1 MSKVF
6 SPPLD
11 VLPEPQRKLWPELAG
26 TPDHFILYGG
36 TAIALRLGHR
46 QSVDFD
52 FFSPMTF
59 EPHSLLKTVPYLKDA
74 TVRKSAPSDL
84 AVTVDRGG
92 PVQLSFFG
100 NFDLGRVA
108 EPEFAEGPR
117 IKVASLIDLARMKAA
132 AVVRQRAEVKDYA
145 DIDAL
150 LTKSGVTLA
159 DMLAAGATIYGDQFS
174 PLLSLKAIAYHDD
187 PSLARL
193 PMDTRNRLSAAVQ
206 KTDPARLPTLKAIKA
221 YVRQK

>member
-1 MSKVF
+1 MSKVL
-6 SPPLD
+6 SPRLD
-11 VLPEPQRKLWPELAG
+11 VLPEPLRKLWPELAG

-100 NFDLGRVA
+100 NFDLGQVA
-108 EPEFAEGPR
+108 EPELAEGPR
-117 IKVASLIDLARMKAA
+117 IKVASLIDLAGMKAA
-132 AVVRQRAEVKDYA
+132 VVTQRAEVKDYA

-150 LTKSGVTLA
+150 LTKSAVTLA

-206 KTDPARLPTLKAIKA
+206 KTDPARLPTLNTIKVC
-221 YVRQK
+221 VRQK

>member
-1 MSKVF
+1 M
-6 SPPLD
+6 
-11 VLPEPQRKLWPELAG
+11 
-26 TPDHFILYGG
+26 
-36 TAIALRLGHR
+36 
-46 QSVDFD
+46 
-52 FFSPMTF
+52 
-59 EPHSLLKTVPYLKDA
+59 PYLKDA

-100 NFDLGRVA
+100 NFDLGQVA
-108 EPEFAEGPR
+108 EPEL
-117 IKVASLIDLARMKAA
+117 VAGMKAA
-132 AVVRQRAEVKDYA
+132 VVTQRAEVKDYA

-206 KTDPARLPTLKAIKA
+206 KTDPARLPTLNAIKA

>member
-6 SPPLD
+6 SPRLD

-52 FFSPMTF
+52 FFSPVTF

-92 PVQLSFFG
+92 PVQLSFF
-100 NFDLGRVA
+100 
-108 EPEFAEGPR
+108 
-117 IKVASLIDLARMKAA
+117 LATSTWDRW
-132 AVVRQRAEVKDYA
+132 
-145 DIDAL
+145 
-150 LTKSGVTLA
+150 
-159 DMLAAGATIYGDQFS
+159 
-174 PLLSLKAIAYHDD
+174 
-187 PSLARL
+187 PSLNSPRAPGSRSL
-193 PMDTRNRLSAAVQ
+193 R
-206 KTDPARLPTLKAIKA
+206 
-221 YVRQK
+221 